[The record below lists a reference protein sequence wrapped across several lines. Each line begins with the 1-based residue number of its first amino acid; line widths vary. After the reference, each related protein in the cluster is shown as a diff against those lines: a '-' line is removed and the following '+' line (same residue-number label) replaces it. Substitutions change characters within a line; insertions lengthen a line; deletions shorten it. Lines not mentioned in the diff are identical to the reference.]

1 MKQGSMSRDLANR
14 FPDIHWP
21 ERFSPNQAD
30 LFSHNELRIEKSCE
44 RVWKHIVEA
53 TKMAGVVSELRFV
66 ALHCSQSGTAAC
78 RQLKA
83 KRTAGRTS
91 RKCRDDP

>member
-30 LFSHNELRIEKSCE
+30 LFLHNELRIEKSCE

-53 TKMAGVVSELRFV
+53 TKNGR
-66 ALHCSQSGTAAC
+66 SGI
-78 RQLKA
+78 
-83 KRTAGRTS
+83 RTS
-91 RKCRDDP
+91 LRGPSLQSERYSGMSAIEG